1 MEDADQFIFN
11 KEFKHKLCRIKINQ
25 VQLKETV
32 RRVVCVDG
40 CVDVGVGCVD
50 VGVGCV
56 DVGVGCVDVGVAYMY
71 VDVRRGV
78 CGDVNG

>member
-32 RRVVCVDG
+32 RSLWCEVYGVGVCV
-40 CVDVGVGCVD
+40 
-50 VGVGCV
+50 
-56 DVGVGCVDVGVAYMY
+56 
-71 VDVRRGV
+71 
-78 CGDVNG
+78 